1 MGRKHAAC
9 LVRAASTATYATPAT
24 TAEAVAANQAEE
36 LPNACENKPGERQ
49 RVRRTKSQI
58 AIRTLAMALIIAI
71 ITLVMAAMIASMPP
85 AIAEMMEPYKL
96 SQFTEYGDASRRR
109 TMMCVRKEVE
119 RRTGRRWWLCGEG
132 GVRHWLRLYRER
144 LS

>member
-1 MGRKHAAC
+1 VRAGITSYKYCSGDEGWFESMHAAC
-9 LVRAASTATYATPAT
+9 LVRAASTATHATPAT

-36 LPNACENKPGERQ
+36 LSNTCKYKPGERQ
-49 RVRRTKSQI
+49 RVRRTKSQ
-58 AIRTLAMALIIAI
+58 M
-71 ITLVMAAMIASMPP
+71 MAAMIASMPP

-96 SQFTEYGDASRRR
+96 SQFTEYGDASRPR

-144 LS
+144 LT